1 MDKLGLAIGLTLMFV
16 GFFGQIAFISHNV
29 HELQNSVLE
38 IKKILTTENFEYN
51 NCYETEELNLI
62 ICKKG
67 EK

>member
-1 MDKLGLAIGLTLMFV
+1 MNRLGIAIGLTMMFI
-16 GFFGQIAFISHNV
+16 GFFG
-29 HELQNSVLE
+29 ELLIINNRIDE